1 MFLLGFLFFMVAL
14 VAFFVVLLRKAP
26 LGYEDQSGFHY
37 FHNENHNSIDK
48 KAA

>member
-1 MFLLGFLFFMVAL
+1 MFLLGFLFFVVAL
-14 VAFFVVLLRKAP
+14 VTFFVVMLRKAP

-37 FHNENHNSIDK
+37 FNTENHDNIDK